1 MLSDMINDIVGI
13 FWMLIGL
20 IGIIKPVF
28 IHNFFRKKTG
38 KRQFKLIIVVI
49 LLLGSVFF
57 ELFFISESIL
67 LRVLVVI
74 GFVAVVRGILMLN
87 KKTGEKVSNY
97 LSKLPI
103 FYFRLIAIVFFIIG
117 FVFLKI
123 L

>member
-1 MLSDMINDIVGI
+1 MNNIIGI

-38 KRQFKLIIVVI
+38 KRQFKLIIAVI
-49 LLLGSVFF
+49 LLLGSVFL